1 MRSRAGWVMRG
12 VAKAFAIVVGVIVFI
27 ALFSWVVM
35 VLWNGLVPPVFHGP
49 AIGYWQAFALLVLC
63 RVLFGG
69 LRGWRGSHGHWR
81 RHMWRER
88 WENLTPEER
97 SRLRERF
104 MERCG
109 RGRDAPAS
117 GDERTQ
123 T

>member
-1 MRSRAGWVMRG
+1 MARG
-12 VAKAFAIVVGVIVFI
+12 AAKAVAIAAAVVVFI
-27 ALFSWVVM
+27 AVFSWVVM
-35 VLWNGLVPPVFHGP
+35 LLWNYVVPPVFHGA

-63 RVLFGG
+63 RILFGG

-88 WENLTPEER
+88 WESLTPEER
-97 SRLRERF
+97 ARLRERF

-109 RGRDAPAS
+109 RATGAS
-117 GDERTQ
+117 STGERTP